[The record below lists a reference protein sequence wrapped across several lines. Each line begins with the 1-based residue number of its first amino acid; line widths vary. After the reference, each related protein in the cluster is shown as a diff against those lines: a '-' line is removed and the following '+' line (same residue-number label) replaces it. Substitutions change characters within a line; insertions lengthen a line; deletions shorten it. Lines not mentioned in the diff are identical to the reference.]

1 MALHPKEHI
10 GASYCCDPMPM
21 ATHCA
26 SRSPHF
32 THGGAERSDA
42 SCTGCF
48 GRQRHALKA
57 GGERGLKGVGREGGG
72 KERVEEEEVVG
83 CCSGYVL

>member
-1 MALHPKEHI
+1 MLLA
-10 GASYCCDPMPM
+10 MPM

-42 SCTGCF
+42 ACTGCF
-48 GRQRHALKA
+48 GRQRHAFKSRWR
-57 GGERGLKGVGREGGG
+57 EGVEGGG
-72 KERVEEEEVVG
+72 GEERVEEEEEVVG